1 MIKTNRAQPYIFF
14 AVQNL
19 LLTRWSI
26 ATQTTLLLQKNKGF
40 IAPLEKRL
48 FNAREGKMGNGTIR
62 ETVEDDNL
70 TRQLRA
76 IRKKDKGKD
85 NAAKM

>member
-1 MIKTNRAQPYIFF
+1 MEHRACK
-14 AVQNL
+14 L
-19 LLTRWSI
+19 LLR
-26 ATQTTLLLQKNKGF
+26 KNEGF

-48 FNAREGKMGNGTIR
+48 FNAREGKMGNGTVR

-70 TRQLRA
+70 TKQFRA